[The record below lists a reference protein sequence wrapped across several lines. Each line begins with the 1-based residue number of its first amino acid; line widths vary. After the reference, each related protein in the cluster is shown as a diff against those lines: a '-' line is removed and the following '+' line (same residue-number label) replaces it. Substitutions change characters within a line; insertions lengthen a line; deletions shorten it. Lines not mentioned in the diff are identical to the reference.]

1 MKTTIR
7 KETKSDFRKVEEIT
21 RKAFWNIHELGCN
34 EHYLVHKMR
43 EHEDFIPELDFVYEV
58 NGKLVANI
66 MYTKSRLIDL
76 DGNEKTV
83 LTFGPL
89 SVVPEYQR
97 RGIGKSLIEHS
108 FQRAVEMG
116 YDAVVIYGNPE
127 NYVKRGFKNG
137 KRYNVG
143 LGDDCFPAALLVNE
157 LKEGTLGGKKWIFK
171 ESSAY
176 EIENK
181 AAEEFDKTFEPMVKA
196 YQPSQELFYIYS
208 HSKVVW

>member
-1 MKTTIR
+1 MKITIR
-7 KETKSDFRKVEEIT
+7 NEIKSDFRKVEEIT
-21 RKAFWNIHELGCN
+21 RKAFWNIHEPGCN

-58 NGKLVANI
+58 NGRLVANI

-89 SVVPEYQR
+89 SVLPEYQR

-196 YQPSQELFYIYS
+196 YQPSRELFYIYS